1 MLHYS
6 GRMSMIKGVWKYR
19 LAALVLGGA
28 MLCSLS
34 ACVPVMMVGGTVS
47 GSMAATDRRTLGA
60 QTEDKVINLKGENQA
75 SNIVGDKG
83 HVSVTSFNRK
93 VLLTGEVP
101 NEAMKQAVGNAIS
114 RIDNVESVVNEL
126 AILAPSSFTSR
137 SNDAFITGK
146 VSASFVDAKDLF
158 SNSLKTV
165 TERGTVY
172 LMGLVTER
180 EGNRAAQVAG
190 GVNGVQKV
198 VKVFEYISDEQLQ
211 KLSTLSAPNN
221 EQAKPAS
228 TDTRQYAQ

>member
-1 MLHYS
+1 MWHL
-6 GRMSMIKGVWKYR
+6 R
-19 LAALVLGGA
+19 
-28 MLCSLS
+28 
-34 ACVPVMMVGGTVS
+34 
-47 GSMAATDRRTLGA
+47 
-60 QTEDKVINLKGENQA
+60 
-75 SNIVGDKG
+75 
-83 HVSVTSFNRK
+83 
-93 VLLTGEVP
+93 
-101 NEAMKQAVGNAIS
+101 
-114 RIDNVESVVNEL
+114 
-126 AILAPSSFTSR
+126 
-137 SNDAFITGK
+137 
-146 VSASFVDAKDLF
+146 AKDLF